1 MHIIRVAC
9 FACFACCRVTLASS
23 YPDSGFQIQISDSGS
38 GFSQIMCDCTVRL
51 HGWDLDSNR
60 DRGGRDRVRK
70 GLSTLALIFLHAA
83 LYIHVVQGMNGNKY

>member
-1 MHIIRVAC
+1 MLALLAVVLRWHRHIQI
-9 FACFACCRVTLASS
+9 
-23 YPDSGFQIQISDSGS
+23 PDSRFRFPTPVLDLVRS
-38 GFSQIMCDCTVRL
+38 CVTVQYRL